1 MQPTQHSALNLPEII
16 TAIGSFLPRR
26 SIIACLQ
33 LNSLFHTFLAP
44 FIYNHLKLFSRHSV
58 SKLPTTQTLVRYA
71 HLVHDLSINSF
82 VSLAYLTAGYKN
94 LRSISFSS
102 HKGNQAAQLG
112 TDDEILDTLL
122 QLIHDNPGLKGWTLD
137 DPWPQIPAVVWK
149 AIAES
154 ATELDVLRLHNTT
167 VSEEARPWFLKAC
180 WKAQQLVLQSVTIQ
194 GSEPSS
200 NFTGHNDIPPTFS
213 PRGVQFNNVPGL
225 PMLDQLEFLSRC
237 PHLQDVFWEPV
248 SQDTY
253 RQLRQATEQEV
264 MAMRAEIRRFFQHT
278 TWPHLKSVTIGK
290 YGDYSDS
297 SLASSLTVESMDHIL
312 ESIQAGR
319 LEQLVCQGSVF
330 STAGLRSLSTQ
341 FSNLSVLTARGCAVI
356 SSPVVQQLL
365 ESCPRLTTIEVTELH
380 IRDIRRG
387 EPWVCIRM
395 KNLRFSFNLWLEK
408 GDVDWRDFASSP
420 LADTDQDELETTR
433 FIQDQHCVFD
443 QLSRVTALE
452 CLDVQV
458 FPLRLNVVAGSGGS
472 EVLHYGE
479 LDFRTSHG
487 LEMLSTLK
495 ELRYLNFCG
504 TSQRLQREDV
514 EMMVEQWPQLDCLS
528 GRLTFDLE
536 LDTSLGEYLD
546 EHDIDRGL
554 LEQWLSRLDNA

>member
-1 MQPTQHSALNLPEII
+1 MQPKQHSALNLPEII

-26 SIIACLQ
+26 SIVACLQ
-33 LNSLFHTFLAP
+33 VNSSFHSLLAP

-112 TDDEILDTLL
+112 TDDEILDALL
-122 QLIHDNPGLKGWTLD
+122 QLIQDNPGLKGWTLD

-149 AIAES
+149 AVADS
-154 ATELDVLRLHNTT
+154 TTELDVLCLYNTT

-180 WKAQQLVLQSVTIQ
+180 RKTRQLVLQKVIIQ
-194 GSEPSS
+194 GSESS
-200 NFTGHNDIPPTFS
+200 NNFTEHNDIPHSFS
-213 PRGVQFNNVPGL
+213 PQSVQFNNVPGL

-237 PHLQDVFWEPV
+237 PQLQDVFWEPV
-248 SQDTY
+248 SQDTH
-253 RQLRQATEQEV
+253 RQLRQVTEQEV
-264 MAMRAEIRRFFQHT
+264 MSMRAEIRCFFQHT

-290 YGDYSDS
+290 YGEYSDS
-297 SLASSLTVESMDHIL
+297 SLASSLTVESLDHIL

-319 LEQLVCQGSVF
+319 LEQLVCKGSAF
-330 STAGLRSLSTQ
+330 GTAGLRSLSTQ
-341 FSNLSVLTARGCAVI
+341 FSNLSVLIARGCAVI
-356 SSPVVQQLL
+356 TSPVVQLLL
-365 ESCPRLTTIEVTELH
+365 ESCPRLTTIEATELH

-387 EPWVCIRM
+387 GPWVCIRM
-395 KNLRFSFNLWLEK
+395 VDLRFSLNLWLEK
-408 GDVDWRDFASSP
+408 GDVGWRDFVCSP

-443 QLSRVTALE
+443 QLSRLTALE

-458 FPLRLNVVAGSGGS
+458 FPLRFNGVTGSGGS
-472 EVLHYGE
+472 EMLHYGE
-479 LDFRTSHG
+479 LDFRISHG

-495 ELRYLNFCG
+495 ELRCLNFCG
-504 TSQRLQREDV
+504 TFQRLQREDV
-514 EMMVEQWPQLDCLS
+514 EMMVAQWPQLDCLS
-528 GRLTFDLE
+528 GRLTSDLE
-536 LDTSLGEYLD
+536 LDTSFGEYLD

-554 LEQWLSRLDNA
+554 LEQWLSRLDST